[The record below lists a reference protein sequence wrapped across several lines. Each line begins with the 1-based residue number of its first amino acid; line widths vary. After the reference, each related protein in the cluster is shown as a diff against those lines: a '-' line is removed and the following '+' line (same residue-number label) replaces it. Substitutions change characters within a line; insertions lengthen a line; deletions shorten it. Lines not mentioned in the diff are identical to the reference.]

1 LKSCP
6 RFEQRQCNSRCLG
19 TTTPKIN
26 GTTNFST
33 HTSNNTR
40 EGLFSLPNL
49 HKPADFLSLAS
60 NAMSDCNSL
69 REILRHSLETDQSM
83 SPKET
88 LFLLD
93 DISNTV
99 CSVIDASELCRSV
112 HASPEWR
119 HAAGQ
124 AFQLLSE
131 YIAELNADVNLYRSL
146 VPITSDPTIMMGLEE
161 EERRMAVM
169 LKKEFERDG
178 IHLKDEERKQVQQL
192 SGFVVQLETL
202 FSENLLRHSVYEVE
216 GDLSHKIT
224 DTIPIHALEQVVPQ
238 QNASPNSVTLSSEPQ
253 ISNSLLKF
261 SSSAALR
268 KEVYYNTNTCCPQNL
283 EVLDA
288 LISQRHELSTK
299 MGYESYAHYFLTDKM
314 AQSPHNVRAFLG
326 NVQSKCEGQ
335 FKDDLA
341 TLKHVKQQIE
351 GNSDTIEAWDVSY
364 YTGMV
369 KAHLHGDV
377 GESDSATLS
386 GYFTVNNCLEG
397 MKILVQRLFGIVMKE
412 ADLTAGEQW
421 VNTDIHAGSDGVNE
435 SSKNMILDKIQKFVF
450 YEEEGG
456 MPLGTMYLDLHPREG
471 KYSHAAHFTVR
482 CGCKVRKKTAD
493 SGSHNATEHQLPIV
507 ALVCNL
513 SSPNSNIGSSSSA
526 ILSHPEVETLFHEFG
541 HAMHSLLSRTSFQ
554 HLSGTRAA
562 MDFVETPSHL
572 MEQYVWNEEF
582 LNIIGRHHATGQS
595 PPPKAIENL
604 INSRHIFRAM
614 EVQNQ
619 VVYALFD
626 QTIFNKP
633 DLWRGTSTSVGS
645 TTTTTTD
652 VFARLHRE
660 NGVPYVDGTHWHTRF
675 GHLVTYGAGYYS
687 YLNASIYSADLWNS
701 CFAENA
707 FSRNAGMAYWKQML
721 IHGGS
726 KDPNLMLKA
735 LLGRS
740 PKVDSFFQSLE

>member
-1 LKSCP
+1 LKACRP
-6 RFEQRQCNSRCLG
+6 KLEQRQCNRCLG
-19 TTTPKIN
+19 TTIHKII
-26 GTTNFST
+26 GKTNFST
-33 HTSNNTR
+33 YNSEDKR

-69 REILRHSLETDQSM
+69 REILRNALETDQSM

-146 VPITSDPTIMMGLEE
+146 VPITSDPTVMMGLEE

-178 IHLKDEERKQVQQL
+178 IHLKDEERKEVQQL

-202 FSENLLRHSVYEVE
+202 FSENLQRHSVYEVE
-216 GDLSHKIT
+216 GDLSHEVTK
-224 DTIPIHALEQVVPQ
+224 TIPIHAFEQVVSQ
-238 QNASPNSVTLSSEPQ
+238 QNASPNSVILSTEPL
-253 ISNSLLKF
+253 IANSLLKY

-288 LISQRHELSTK
+288 LISQRHALSTK
-299 MGYESYAHYFLTDKM
+299 IGYESYAHYFLTDKM
-314 AQSPHNVRAFLG
+314 AQSPQNVRAFLG

-341 TLKHVKQQIE
+341 TLKHVKQQME
-351 GNSDTIEAWDVSY
+351 ENSDPIEAWDLSY
-364 YTGMV
+364 YTGLV
-369 KAHLHGDV
+369 KTHLHGDI

-386 GYFTVNNCLEG
+386 GHFTVENCLEG
-397 MKILVQRLFGIVMKE
+397 MKVLVQRLFGIVMEE

-421 VNTDIHAGSDGVNE
+421 VNTDRHPGSDGVND
-435 SSKNMILDKIQKFVF
+435 SSKKMSMGKIQKFVF
-450 YEEEGG
+450 YEEEGER
-456 MPLGTMYLDLHPREG
+456 PLGTMYLDLHPREG
-471 KYSHAAHFTVR
+471 KYTHAAHFTVR
-482 CGCKVRKKTAD
+482 CGCKIRNKMAD
-493 SGSHNATEHQLPIV
+493 SDSHDATEHQLPIV

-582 LNIIGRHHATGQS
+582 LNIIGSHHATGHS
-595 PPPKAIENL
+595 PPTKAIQNL
-604 INSRHIFRAM
+604 VNSRNIFRAM
-614 EVQNQ
+614 EVQTQ

-633 DLWRGTSTSVGS
+633 DLWRRPCAGS
-645 TTTTTTD
+645 NTTTTTD
-652 VFARLHRE
+652 VFAMLHRE

-701 CFAENA
+701 NFAENA
-707 FSRNAGMAYWKQML
+707 FCRKAGMAYWKQML

-735 LLGRS
+735 LLGRD